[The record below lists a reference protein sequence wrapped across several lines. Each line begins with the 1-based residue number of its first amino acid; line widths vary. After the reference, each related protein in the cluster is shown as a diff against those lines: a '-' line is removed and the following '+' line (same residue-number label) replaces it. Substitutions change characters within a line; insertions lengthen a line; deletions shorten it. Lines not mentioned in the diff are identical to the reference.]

1 MLFLVRCNL
10 VVYNGIMIR
19 TSRNRQGV
27 GRVKLSETVT
37 IELRKA
43 IARGEYRPG
52 QRLTEAALCERFK
65 VSRTPI
71 REALRELE
79 AEGLVTVT
87 SNLGASVVK
96 LTPENMNNI
105 YDMLI
110 VLEGTACSMAATRM
124 SEEDIVRLEDCH
136 FRITQ
141 AATEKNYDLVF
152 ELNRRFHVIIVEST
166 ANPYLIQMRR
176 LMSQLSN
183 RFGRLTLTPM
193 VPGQMVATLEEH
205 PEVIAAIR
213 KRNPGMAEFQG
224 RRHMESAKKFTL
236 KYFQKIG
243 ELP

>member
-1 MLFLVRCNL
+1 
-10 VVYNGIMIR
+10 
-19 TSRNRQGV
+19 
-27 GRVKLSETVT
+27 VKLSQTVT
-37 IELRKA
+37 IELRQA

-52 QRLTEAALCERFK
+52 ERLTEAALCERFK

-71 REALRELE
+71 REAIRELE

-87 SNLGASVVK
+87 SNQGASVVK
-96 LTPENMNNI
+96 LTLEDLNNI

-110 VLEGTACSMAATRM
+110 ALEGTACGLASTRM
-124 SEEDIVRLEDCH
+124 SDEDITRLEDCH

-152 ELNRRFHVIIVEST
+152 ELNRQFHVIIVEST

-176 LMSQLSN
+176 LMSQLTN
-183 RFGRLTLTPM
+183 RFGRFTFTPM
-193 VPGQMVATLEEH
+193 VPGQLIATLEEH
-205 PEVIAAIR
+205 PEVIEAIR

-224 RRHMESAKKFTL
+224 RRHMETAKKFTL

-243 ELP
+243 EIP